1 MYVYMY
7 IYMCV
12 YMYVYIYVYIYIHMC
27 IYMYTYICKYKYICI
42 CIYIYMYI
50 YIDIN
55 INLLSI
61 SFQSPHQLRGIAIID
76 KKSTFLDGETSPE
89 ILHQGTLTGRG
100 REFRRTLPCKIDHD
114 APSHNPRGQNH
125 PDDGCTYTGDKSADV
140 YYHLLSYHFKLA
152 RQSPISDG
160 I

>member
-1 MYVYMY
+1 MY
-7 IYMCV
+7 IY
-12 YMYVYIYVYIYIHMC
+12 IC
-27 IYMYTYICKYKYICI
+27 IYT

-50 YIDIN
+50 YINVYMHVYLYIY
-55 INLLSI
+55 ICIYLYVYILISI
-61 SFQSPHQLRGIAIID
+61 SCQYPFSFPTNYEESPSLTPFSD

-100 REFRRTLPCKIDHD
+100 REFRRTLPCKIDQD

-125 PDDGCTYTGDKSADV
+125 PDDGCTYTGDKSVDV